1 MVLGPMTALLR
12 FGAFKSLLEILIAI
26 ITSIFVYRS
35 FKTFVARSIR
45 EDIVHDRKKHMER
58 ISIRDN
64 ENPQYPDGSNMKSH
78 LAPIPNVFEVE
89 RKYN

>member
-1 MVLGPMTALLR
+1 M
-12 FGAFKSLLEILIAI
+12 
-26 ITSIFVYRS
+26 
-35 FKTFVARSIR
+35 ARSIR